1 MKIWLDI
8 LTPKQM
14 MFFEPIINYLHSDGH
29 IILCTSRKYREATE
43 LAKIIGIEFKEIGI
57 HGGSEKY
64 DKLLASTERI
74 KQLLKI
80 IKEFS
85 PDLTISFSS
94 PEAAR
99 ISFGLGIKHYVFNDS
114 PHAESVARLTIPLSD
129 KLFCPWIIPYKEWM
143 KYGIDKRNI
152 IKYKSLDPIMWLK
165 REKVDTKYNESLI
178 KKFKI
183 DSEKKT
189 IVIRPEE
196 SKAAYILSNK
206 NKKINNTIKIIDKI
220 VFKYSELCNIII
232 FGRYTDQ
239 IKFFKNRY
247 SNRIKII
254 NEIIRG
260 TYLIKLADIFIGAG
274 GTMSA
279 EAALMGKPVISIA
292 PIRFH
297 VENYLISK
305 GLVQKILDTN
315 KIEKTIDKMLI
326 VKGNYNK
333 EKNMKK
339 QKKQREKS
347 IQIVEEMED
356 PLIVFKR
363 IFKNP

>member
-1 MKIWLDI
+1 M
-8 LTPKQM
+8 
-14 MFFEPIINYLHSDGH
+14 N
-29 IILCTSRKYREATE
+29 
-43 LAKIIGIEFKEIGI
+43 
-57 HGGSEKY
+57 
-64 DKLLASTERI
+64 
-74 KQLLKI
+74 
-80 IKEFS
+80 
-85 PDLTISFSS
+85 
-94 PEAAR
+94 
-99 ISFGLGIKHYVFNDS
+99 
-114 PHAESVARLTIPLSD
+114 
-129 KLFCPWIIPYKEWM
+129 
-143 KYGIDKRNI
+143 
-152 IKYKSLDPIMWLK
+152 
-165 REKVDTKYNESLI
+165 
-178 KKFKI
+178 
-183 DSEKKT
+183 
-189 IVIRPEE
+189 
-196 SKAAYILSNK
+196 NK

-232 FGRYTDQ
+232 FGRYADQ

-305 GLVQKILDTN
+305 GLIQKILDTN

-347 IQIVEEMED
+347 IQIVEENGR
-356 PLIVFKR
+356 PTYCLQTNIQKS
-363 IFKNP
+363 ITL